1 MAKVSG
7 AGVVT
12 ATGTGNCTI
21 TILADGGVTSTVAV
35 NVVALNRSSL
45 TMRQY
50 DTETLIVEGT
60 TATAT
65 WYSSNPRVA
74 TVVDGKVGTK
84 RWNNV
89 HLRNG
94 ERLQDGM
101 PCKYYELKLVKLHK
115 KNVCSRKVLNR
126 RFLYAI
132 LSTGKAENCE
142 KGASRVS

>member
-74 TVVDGKVGTK
+74 TVENGKVVGRSVGTTYIYAT
-84 RWNNV
+84 V
-89 HLRNG
+89 NG
-94 ERLQDGM
+94 
-101 PCKYYELKLVKLHK
+101 CKMACRV
-115 KNVCSRKVLNR
+115 NITSLN
-126 RFLYAI
+126 
-132 LSTGKAENCE
+132 
-142 KGASRVS
+142 